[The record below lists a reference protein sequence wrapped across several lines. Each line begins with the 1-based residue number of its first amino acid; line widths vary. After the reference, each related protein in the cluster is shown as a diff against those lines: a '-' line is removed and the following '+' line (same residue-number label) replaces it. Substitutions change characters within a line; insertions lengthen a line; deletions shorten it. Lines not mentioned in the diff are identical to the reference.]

1 MGLIVTEL
9 NELRKLLADYKDGKV
24 SREDLDAYISIYNQ
38 SDKRVRNALKYASV
52 LLKAKMKKEA
62 KALLRGNIVGNTE
75 NVSDKLPLYDRT
87 VDRGK

>member
-38 SDKRVRNALKYASV
+38 SDKRVRNTLKYASV
-52 LLKAKMKKEA
+52 LLKAGMKKDA
-62 KALLRGNIVGNTE
+62 KALLSGNIVGDTDI
-75 NVSDKLPLYDRT
+75 VDDKLHLYDRT
-87 VDRGK
+87 PDRGQ